1 MNKCPKHLLS
11 AASLSGP
18 MASRQPESSDTQ
30 HTTAQDKQEYVVETQ
45 VYTKPLGGKG
55 GQEIKKGEISKAIQ
69 KHEWRT
75 HSENMK
81 VFGISGA

>member
-1 MNKCPKHLLS
+1 MPQHLLS

-18 MASRQPESSDTQ
+18 MASGHPESSDTQ

-45 VYTKPLGGKG
+45 VHTKPMGGKG
-55 GQEIKKGEISKAIQ
+55 GQGVKKGEISKAIQ

-81 VFGISGA
+81 PFGVSGA

>member
-1 MNKCPKHLLS
+1 MPQHLLS
-11 AASLSGP
+11 TASLSGP
-18 MASRQPESSDTQ
+18 MASRHPESSDTQ

-45 VYTKPLGGKG
+45 FHTKPMGGKG
-55 GQEIKKGEISKAIQ
+55 GQGVKKGEISKAIQ

-81 VFGISGA
+81 PFGVSGA